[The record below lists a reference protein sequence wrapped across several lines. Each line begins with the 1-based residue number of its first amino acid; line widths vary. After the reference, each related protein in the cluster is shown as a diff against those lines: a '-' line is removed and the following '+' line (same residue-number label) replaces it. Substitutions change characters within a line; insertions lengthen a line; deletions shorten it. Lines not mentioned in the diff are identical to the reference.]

1 MGAGGIGGVSPRKK
15 TLFIQA
21 EAALSC
27 FNAAFFDGFGEKLR
41 FREEIMDGKLRNMT
55 SVYLRDGERVLLL
68 YRQGGRVVN
77 DVWTSSAG
85 GHFESFELNDAR
97 ACVLRELNEELG
109 LCESDIENLSLRY
122 ITLRRTKGEIR
133 QNYFFFA
140 DIKSAVSRDLTS
152 NEGITKW
159 FSLDETA
166 ALEMPYSAKFKEKGG
181 IMGVGSDKVTLE
193 FQRYGRNKDTLVNK
207 TYIESGDYKFGII
220 VCHNGKV
227 FKYSSEKRV
236 NEHLYE
242 LYIRS
247 GINQGLPEY
256 DAQIK
261 ALEKFRQSHRIDFM
275 EVK

>member
-1 MGAGGIGGVSPRKK
+1 
-15 TLFIQA
+15 
-21 EAALSC
+21 
-27 FNAAFFDGFGEKLR
+27 
-41 FREEIMDGKLRNMT
+41 
-55 SVYLRDGERVLLL
+55 
-68 YRQGGRVVN
+68 
-77 DVWTSSAG
+77 
-85 GHFESFELNDAR
+85 
-97 ACVLRELNEELG
+97 
-109 LCESDIENLSLRY
+109 
-122 ITLRRTKGEIR
+122 
-133 QNYFFFA
+133 
-140 DIKSAVSRDLTS
+140 
-152 NEGITKW
+152 
-159 FSLDETA
+159 
-166 ALEMPYSAKFKEKGG
+166 
-181 IMGVGSDKVTLE
+181 MGVGSDKVTLE
-193 FQRYGRNKDTLVNK
+193 FQRYGRNKDTLANK